1 MYTSIRTHGI
11 SAANG
16 VAKSTRDQNRESTA
30 PDNVVDFPL
39 PFSGDQALWQTDRF
53 CGDALSG
60 LSARDRALFEA
71 FGQGPR
77 MRPRFDIIHRAF
89 EKFAA
94 TQPEAIAVDH
104 LGDTLTYRALEE
116 RSNQLARRL
125 AKCGVR
131 RGDAVALYLQRSIPM
146 IVGILGVLKLGAAY
160 VPQHVGV
167 APENTLKHI
176 AGVTGAKV
184 ILTVSDL
191 RHMVPVAM
199 GQVCLSIDEMMQQP
213 LGRDGAAFIPE
224 DPARPD
230 DRCFVLFTSGTTGVP
245 NGVQVTHR
253 NVCNILQT
261 APGDLGI
268 RPGMKVAQLL
278 SIAFDMAAWEILG
291 CLSNGGTLIVRG
303 KNFQTAAEQADVV
316 IATPSILCS
325 LDASRCRNVKVAAV
339 AGEPCPR
346 PLADTW
352 SQFCTFYNSCGPTET
367 TIINT
372 AEPHYP
378 SKPVL
383 SIGRPTP
390 NNTVYILNE
399 HMQPCRIG
407 EIGEMW
413 AGGDCVTAGYL
424 ANDILTAER
433 YRPDPFLGGGRMM
446 FRTRDLGRWTAEGE
460 LQHFGRVD
468 DQVKIRG
475 FRVELD
481 GVSSVL
487 ESVKGCTQAVT
498 LKYDDRTLVSFVS
511 PLTFDHA
518 AAEEAMNKRLHY
530 YCIPKFIFV
539 LDDIPRTPRGKLDKR
554 LLLEMAKEHAI
565 GRQEAVCEGEE
576 A

>member
-1 MYTSIRTHGI
+1 MYTSIRTQEI
-11 SAANG
+11 SAADGGAMPNL
-16 VAKSTRDQNRESTA
+16 DQSGDMA
-30 PDNVVDFPL
+30 VHHNVIDFAL

-53 CGDALSG
+53 CAEALTG

-94 TQPEAIAVDH
+94 MQPDAVAVDH
-104 LGDTLTYRALEE
+104 LGDTLTYRELEE
-116 RSNQLARRL
+116 RSNQLARCL
-125 AKCGVR
+125 AREGVR
-131 RGDAVALYLQRSIPM
+131 RGEAVALYLRRSVPM
-146 IVGILGVLKLGAAY
+146 IVGILAVLKVGAAY

-176 AGVTGAKV
+176 AAVTGAKV
-184 ILTVSDL
+184 ILTLADL
-191 RHMVPVAM
+191 AHMVPIAA
-199 GQVCLSIDEMMQQP
+199 GQTCLSIDEIMQKP
-213 LGRDGAAFIPE
+213 LGREGAPFIPD

-291 CLSNGGTLIVRG
+291 CLSNGGTLVVRG
-303 KNFQTAAEQADVV
+303 KDFQAAAEQADVV

-325 LDASRCRNVKVAAV
+325 LDASRCQNVKVAAV

-390 NNTVYILNE
+390 NNTVYVLNE
-399 HMQPCRIG
+399 HMEPCRIG

-424 ANDILTAER
+424 ANETLTAER
-433 YRPDPFLGGGRMM
+433 YRSDPFLGGGRVM

-460 LQHFGRVD
+460 LEHFGRVD

-481 GVSSVL
+481 GVSAVL
-487 ESVKGCTQAVT
+487 ESVDGCTQAVT

-511 PLTFDHA
+511 PSSFDHK
-518 AAEEAMNKRLHY
+518 AAEKAMEKRLHY
-530 YCIPKFIFV
+530 YCIPKFILAV
-539 LDDIPRTPRGKLDKR
+539 DEIPRTPRGKLDKR
-554 LLLEMAKEHAI
+554 LLLEMAKEYET
-565 GRQEAVCEGEE
+565 GRHDAVREGEGV
-576 A
+576 